1 MSDKIK
7 AFLHRLLTVDDHTAE
22 YEYEDIK
29 GHRFAAALAALPF
42 LFWLPL
48 ARHDRAR
55 FVLFHANNGAVL
67 LAASG
72 AAMALSFILR
82 LLPFGWLFSFINWAF
97 LAVLAVFS
105 SLDALSGGAR
115 ELLILGKLKLKLVKF
130 PDTDK

>member
-7 AFLHRLLTVDDHTAE
+7 AFFKKLLTVDDHTE
-22 YEYEDIK
+22 EFSYEDIK
-29 GHRFAAALAALPF
+29 GHRLAAALAALPF

-48 ARHDRAR
+48 ARHDRAE

-72 AAMALSFILR
+72 AAMVLSFILK
-82 LLPFGWLFSFINWAF
+82 LLPLGWLFSFFNWAF

-115 ELLILGKLKLKLVKF
+115 ELLILGKLKLKLIK
-130 PDTDK
+130 